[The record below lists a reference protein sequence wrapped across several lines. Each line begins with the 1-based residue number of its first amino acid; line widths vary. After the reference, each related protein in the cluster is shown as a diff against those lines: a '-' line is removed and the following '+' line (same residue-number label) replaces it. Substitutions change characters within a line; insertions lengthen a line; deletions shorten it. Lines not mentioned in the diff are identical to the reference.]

1 MVKKKDNQINSL
13 KRKLESKKN
22 QLQTKNR
29 FIYGHVRLGLEKYKD
44 PTRGI
49 PSVPHCE
56 AFQLTESA
64 STQTESINIPKEQSN
79 IEFSV
84 SNVGHFQDLLNS
96 FKVIPE
102 TDSD

>member
-1 MVKKKDNQINSL
+1 M
-13 KRKLESKKN
+13 
-22 QLQTKNR
+22 LQ
-29 FIYGHVRLGLEKYKD
+29 KYKG
-44 PTRGI
+44 PTSGI
-49 PSVPHCE
+49 PSVPQCE
-56 AFQLTESA
+56 DFQLTESA

-84 SNVGHFQDLLNS
+84 SNVGHLQQLMNS